1 MGSHKVPGT
10 DQVVFRVWAPH
21 ATAVSVVGDFNDWD
35 PYNLRMEKISD
46 GIWEATAPD
55 GAIEEYSAYKYAIEA
70 RDGRTIMKADPYG
83 YHMETRPGTA
93 SKFYDIDDCYTWN
106 DDEWLEHRASTRIY
120 DMPVNIYEVHA
131 GSWKVYEDGNLYSY
145 RALADELVPYV
156 ADMGYTHIEFMPLSE
171 YPFDGSW
178 GYQVCGYYAATSRYG
193 TPADLMYL
201 IDKCHQNGIGVILD
215 WVPAHFPK
223 DAYGLFEFD
232 GEPCYEYP
240 ATSTRTPARASTR
253 PGAPRSSTSARRKSR
268 ASSSPTPTSG
278 STSTTSTA
286 SASTPSRPCSTSTM
300 TARTASGSRTPTAAW
315 RTSKPSRS
323 CRNSTSP
330 SSGNGATS

>member
-1 MGSHKVPGT
+1 MGKTQNNLDLPVYLFHQGNNSKAYEIMGSHKVPGT
-10 DQVVFRVWAPH
+10 DKVVFRVWAPH

-35 PYNLRMEKISD
+35 PYDLRMEKISD
-46 GIWEATAPD
+46 GIWEATAPE
-55 GAIEEYSAYKYAIEA
+55 GAIEDYTAYKYAIEA
-70 RDGRTIMKADPYG
+70 RDGRTVMKADPYG

-93 SKFYDIDDCYTWN
+93 SKFYDIDNCYTWN
-106 DDEWLEHRASTRIY
+106 DDEWLAHRASTRIY

-201 IDKCHQNGIGVILD
+201 VDKCHQNGIGVILD

-240 ATSTRTPARASTR
+240 D
-253 PGAPRSSTSARRKSR
+253 PRKGEHKTWGTKVFDFGKTEVQSFLVSNAHFWFDKYHIDGIRVD
-268 ASSSPTPTSG
+268 AV
-278 STSTTSTA
+278 A
-286 SASTPSRPCSTSTM
+286 
-300 TARTASGSRTPTAAW
+300 
-315 RTSKPSRS
+315 
-323 CRNSTSP
+323 
-330 SSGNGATS
+330 